1 MLKEGLDKKMV
12 SLTVYFTSVR
22 QTVPNTRDKVENK
35 IGMVFAYRYFTNC
48 TNKHIFTNCDK

>member
-22 QTVPNTRDKVENK
+22 QTVPNTRDKVENLSL
-35 IGMVFAYRYFTNC
+35 I
-48 TNKHIFTNCDK
+48 HI